1 MKYLTFSIISIIFSF
16 INIQAQSDEICGFW
30 LTEKGDSQ
38 VQVFK
43 ASNGKFYGKV
53 VWLEKNKD
61 TTDTK
66 NPNKKLRSKKVLG
79 LQILNN
85 SIFNPKSKTWEAGT
99 IYDPESGNT
108 YDCYLWF
115 DKDKN
120 ILKLKGYVLGI
131 KFLGRESQWKRE
143 PKLRP

>member
-1 MKYLTFSIISIIFSF
+1 MKHITFLIVSIIFSF
-16 INIQAQSDEICGFW
+16 LNIQAQSDEICDFW

-53 VWLEKNKD
+53 VWMEKDKD
-61 TTDTK
+61 ATDTK
-66 NPNKKLRSKKVLG
+66 NPNEKLRSVKVVG

-85 SIFNPKSKTWEAGT
+85 SIYNPKSKTWEAGT

-108 YDCYLWF
+108 YDCYLWL

-143 PKLRP
+143 PKLTP

>member
-1 MKYLTFSIISIIFSF
+1 MKTTILSIVISF
-16 INIQAQSDEICGFW
+16 IIVLGSYAQSDDLCGFW
-30 LTEKGDSQ
+30 LTEKHDSQ

-53 VWLEKNKD
+53 AWMEKNKD

-66 NPNKKLRSKKVLG
+66 NPNEKLRSKKILG

-85 SIFNPKSKTWEAGT
+85 SVYNPESKTWEGGT

-108 YDCYLWF
+108 YSCYLWF

>member
-1 MKYLTFSIISIIFSF
+1 MKTFLLTFLTVVSIAITTS
-16 INIQAQSDEICGFW
+16 AQGDEICGYW

-43 ASNGKFYGKV
+43 ASNGKYYGKV
-53 VWLEKNKD
+53 AWMEKNKD

-66 NPNKKLRSKKVLG
+66 NPNVKLRTKKVLG

-85 SIFNPKSKTWEAGT
+85 AVYNPKSKTWETGT

-115 DKDKN
+115 DKDRN
-120 ILKLKGYVLGI
+120 LLKLKGYVLGI
-131 KFLGRESQWKRE
+131 KFLGRESLWKRE
-143 PKLRP
+143 PNLRP

>member
-1 MKYLTFSIISIIFSF
+1 MKNITLIIIPIIFSF
-16 INIQAQSDEICGFW
+16 INVQAQSDEICGYW

-43 ASNGKFYGKV
+43 VSNGKFYGRV
-53 VWLEKNKD
+53 VWMDKEKDAK
-61 TTDTK
+61 DTK
-66 NPNKKLRSKKVLG
+66 NPNEKLRSVKVVG

-85 SIFNPKSKTWEAGT
+85 SIYNPKSKTWEGGT

-108 YDCYLWF
+108 YDCYLWL
-115 DKDKN
+115 DMNKN

-143 PKLRP
+143 PNLRP

>member
-1 MKYLTFSIISIIFSF
+1 MKNITILIASFIFSF
-16 INIQAQSDEICGFW
+16 INVMAQGDEICGYW

-53 VWLEKNKD
+53 AWMEKNKD
-61 TTDTK
+61 TTDTM
-66 NPNKKLRSKKVLG
+66 NPNEKLRSKKVLG

-85 SIFNPKSKTWEAGT
+85 SIYNPKSKTWEGGT

-108 YDCYLWF
+108 YDCYLWLE
-115 DKDKN
+115 KDKN

-143 PKLRP
+143 LKIRP

>member
-1 MKYLTFSIISIIFSF
+1 MKTFLLTFLTVVSIAITTS
-16 INIQAQSDEICGFW
+16 AQSDEICGYW

-43 ASNGKFYGKV
+43 ASNGKYYGKV
-53 VWLEKNKD
+53 AWMEKNKD

-66 NPNKKLRSKKVLG
+66 NPNVKLRTKKVLG

-85 SIFNPKSKTWEAGT
+85 AVYNPKSKTWETGT

-115 DKDKN
+115 DKDRN
-120 ILKLKGYVLGI
+120 LLKLKGYVLGI
-131 KFLGRESQWKRE
+131 KFLGRESLWKRE
-143 PKLRP
+143 PNLRP